1 MSLPNLTCASH
12 SATSERRLTDNIS
25 FLFFMSEIVLDTLCF
40 LLCASSPSC
49 TLCAFIYSLS
59 LALSTIA
66 GWWWWFIL
74 GQNVSTN
81 MPFHPIVS
89 HCCWSFIAHSHCRYV
104 IFCACT
110 ISCKNNCCPFF
121 TWAEIFMIKLYEK
134 NIFIVIQFRDVSD
147 FN

>member
-74 GQNVSTN
+74 AQNVSTN

-89 HCCWSFIAHSHCRYV
+89 LLLVIYCSQPLSVRDFLRLHNFLQKQLLLPLFHMSGNFHDKIIWKKYFHCDSI
-104 IFCACT
+104 
-110 ISCKNNCCPFF
+110 
-121 TWAEIFMIKLYEK
+121 
-134 NIFIVIQFRDVSD
+134 
-147 FN
+147 